1 MNIRF
6 LGISFDRGAKH
17 LRRTLIV
24 LHLVQCFAG
33 HHVGLGGVRI
43 QIQNLAIHLQH
54 ALVLLGPEAAVR
66 QRQPQGQI
74 LRVVRRGHLQKRHS
88 IPVFGQPVVGHPDQR
103 VQLLIVWL
111 RLQQDAELLNRFL
124 QIAALEQRQSKIQP
138 QPGHVR
144 AQLQRL
150 AIKWRSFFVVLLTG
164 FKQSKVRIGLRAR
177 RVILQIRAPC
187 ILSLG
192 IVPLLFQRQSLL
204 TARIWRS
211 PDLGP
216 I

>member
-1 MNIRF
+1 
-6 LGISFDRGAKH
+6 
-17 LRRTLIV
+17 
-24 LHLVQCFAG
+24 
-33 HHVGLGGVRI
+33 
-43 QIQNLAIHLQH
+43 
-54 ALVLLGPEAAVR
+54 
-66 QRQPQGQI
+66 
-74 LRVVRRGHLQKRHS
+74 
-88 IPVFGQPVVGHPDQR
+88 
-103 VQLLIVWL
+103 LLIVWL

-211 PDLGP
+211 S
-216 I
+216 